1 MPGLGSVTWSETHGR
16 AGLDASPTPEPGA
29 AVSTVWRAEPT
40 TLSELAALR
49 RQMCTAVSTHRAA
62 VEDECIEWM
71 LLAFEELTS
80 NGVRHGRPPVQVS
93 LTTSDAGWLLDVSDG
108 APEHPP
114 TAAVGRDPATG
125 GMGLSLVAR
134 TSAAHGWD
142 VRGDRKHVW
151 AHLETHGAATA
162 VPAAG

>member
-1 MPGLGSVTWSETHGR
+1 MDEHAWTRHLP
-16 AGLDASPTPEPGA
+16 PEPGA
-29 AVSTVWRAEPT
+29 AVSTVWQAEPT
-40 TLSELAALR
+40 TLSDLAALR
-49 RQMCTAVSTHRAA
+49 RQLCTAVCTHRAA
-62 VEDECIEWM
+62 VEEESIEWM

-80 NGVRHGRPPVQVS
+80 NGVRHGRPPVHVS

-114 TAAVGRDPATG
+114 ITAVGRDPATG

-151 AHLETHGAATA
+151 AQLETHGAATEA
-162 VPAAG
+162 PAAG